1 MKLEDKIKNLLLEIL
16 YNLNIEA
23 NINDIEVVSTK
34 DKQHGDLTSNVALKF
49 SKKSGKNP
57 RDFANS
63 IISSLNCDEISK
75 VEIAGPGFINIFL
88 KQDALSD
95 VIDKVLKEG
104 SNFGQ
109 QEEKDI
115 VYNIEYVSANPTG
128 DLHLGH
134 ARGAALGD
142 SLSRIFKKAGYKVI
156 REFYVNDAGAQVTN
170 LAKSLKSRYLELFN
184 ISYPIPEDGYL
195 GEDVKEIAKLI
206 KEEYGDKYTKT
217 SDEEVIQFFK
227 EYGIEKELEK
237 LKKDLKEFRVEF
249 DKYSFETKVRENN
262 SVGRLI
268 EKMKDYVYVSEGATF
283 LKTSDFLDDKDRPII
298 KSNGDYTYF
307 LPDIVYHLDKL
318 SRNADFLIDI
328 LGADHHGYINRM
340 KSALMMNGYSK
351 DALEVELIQMVRLIK
366 NGEEVKM
373 SKRLGNAIKM
383 RDLVNT
389 VGVDAC
395 RYFFVNRAA
404 SQHLDFDLDIALAS
418 NSSNPVYYSQYA
430 FARIFSLLLNSKIEL
445 NNKYDLLINDNEL
458 ELMKILNN
466 YDKIIVDAFNERA
479 PYKICN
485 YLYNFASKIHE
496 YYSKVRILDENNKEL
511 SGARLTLLKA
521 CSIVL
526 KDALSLIG
534 VNAPEKM

>member
-16 YNLNIEA
+16 SNLNIEA

-217 SDEEVIQFFK
+217 SDEEDIQFFK

-430 FARIFSLLLNSKIEL
+430 FARISSLLLNPKIEL

>member
-16 YNLNIEA
+16 SNLNIEA

-49 SKKSGKNP
+49 SKKSGKNQ
-57 RDFANS
+57 RDFANC
-63 IISSLNCDEISK
+63 IIASLNCDEISK

-217 SDEEVIQFFK
+217 SDEEDIQFFK

-366 NGEEVKM
+366 NGEEIKM

-430 FARIFSLLLNSKIEL
+430 FARISSLLLNSKIEL

>member
-16 YNLNIEA
+16 SNLNIEA

-217 SDEEVIQFFK
+217 SDEEDIQFFK

-262 SVGRLI
+262 SVERLI
-268 EKMKDYVYVSEGATF
+268 EKMKDYVYVSDGATF

-351 DALEVELIQMVRLIK
+351 DVLEVELIQMVRLIK

-430 FARIFSLLLNSKIEL
+430 FARISSLLLNSKIEL
-445 NNKYDLLINDNEL
+445 NKKYELLINDNEL

>member
-1 MKLEDKIKNLLLEIL
+1 M
-16 YNLNIEA
+16 
-23 NINDIEVVSTK
+23 
-34 DKQHGDLTSNVALKF
+34 
-49 SKKSGKNP
+49 
-57 RDFANS
+57 
-63 IISSLNCDEISK
+63 
-75 VEIAGPGFINIFL
+75 
-88 KQDALSD
+88 
-95 VIDKVLKEG
+95 
-104 SNFGQ
+104 
-109 QEEKDI
+109 
-115 VYNIEYVSANPTG
+115 
-128 DLHLGH
+128 
-134 ARGAALGD
+134 
-142 SLSRIFKKAGYKVI
+142 
-156 REFYVNDAGAQVTN
+156 
-170 LAKSLKSRYLELFN
+170 ELFN

-217 SDEEVIQFFK
+217 SDEEDIQFFK

-430 FARIFSLLLNSKIEL
+430 FARISSLLINSKIEL

>member
-16 YNLNIEA
+16 SNLNIEA

-63 IISSLNCDEISK
+63 IISNLNCDEISK

-109 QEEKDI
+109 QEERDI
-115 VYNIEYVSANPTG
+115 VYNIEYVSANLTG

-217 SDEEVIQFFK
+217 SDEEDIQFFK

-430 FARIFSLLLNSKIEL
+430 FARISSLLLNSKIEL

>member
-16 YNLNIEA
+16 SNLNIEA

-95 VIDKVLKEG
+95 VIDRVLKEG

-217 SDEEVIQFFK
+217 SDEEDIQFFK

-268 EKMKDYVYVSEGATF
+268 EKMKDYVFVSEGATF

-383 RDLVNT
+383 RDLVNM

-430 FARIFSLLLNSKIEL
+430 FARISSLLLNSKIEL
-445 NNKYDLLINDNEL
+445 NNKYDLLTNDNEL

>member
-16 YNLNIEA
+16 SNLNIEA

-63 IISSLNCDEISK
+63 IISNLNCDEISK

-206 KEEYGDKYTKT
+206 KEEYGDKYIKT
-217 SDEEVIQFFK
+217 SDEEDIQFFK

-395 RYFFVNRAA
+395 RYFFVNRAD

-430 FARIFSLLLNSKIEL
+430 FARISSLLLNSKIEL

>member
-16 YNLNIEA
+16 SNLNIEA

-217 SDEEVIQFFK
+217 SDEEDIQFFK

-262 SVGRLI
+262 SVGHLI

-430 FARIFSLLLNSKIEL
+430 FARISSLLLNSKIEL

>member
-16 YNLNIEA
+16 SNLNIEA

-57 RDFANS
+57 RDFANN

-217 SDEEVIQFFK
+217 SDEEDIQFFK

-328 LGADHHGYINRM
+328 LGADHHGYINRI

-430 FARIFSLLLNSKIEL
+430 FARISSLLLNSKIEL

>member
-1 MKLEDKIKNLLLEIL
+1 MFRVKFDFFSSELKIRQDGG
-16 YNLNIEA
+16 IE
-23 NINDIEVVSTK
+23 
-34 DKQHGDLTSNVALKF
+34 
-49 SKKSGKNP
+49 
-57 RDFANS
+57 
-63 IISSLNCDEISK
+63 
-75 VEIAGPGFINIFL
+75 
-88 KQDALSD
+88 
-95 VIDKVLKEG
+95 KVLKQCKNYIYE
-104 SNFGQ
+104 Q
-109 QEEKDI
+109 D
-115 VYNIEYVSANPTG
+115 
-128 DLHLGH
+128 
-134 ARGAALGD
+134 
-142 SLSRIFKKAGYKVI
+142 
-156 REFYVNDAGAQVTN
+156 
-170 LAKSLKSRYLELFN
+170 
-184 ISYPIPEDGYL
+184 
-195 GEDVKEIAKLI
+195 
-206 KEEYGDKYTKT
+206 
-217 SDEEVIQFFK
+217 
-227 EYGIEKELEK
+227 
-237 LKKDLKEFRVEF
+237 
-249 DKYSFETKVRENN
+249 
-262 SVGRLI
+262 
-268 EKMKDYVYVSEGATF
+268 GATF
-283 LKTSDFLDDKDRPII
+283 LRTTTFGDDKDRVII
-298 KSNGDYTYF
+298 KSDGSYTYL
-307 LPDIVYHLDKL
+307 LPDIAYHVNKL
-318 SRNADFLIDI
+318 ERGFDLLVDC
-328 LGADHHGYINRM
+328 LGADHHGYIARM
-340 KSALMMNGYSK
+340 KAALQMFNYPA
-351 DALEVELIQMVRLIK
+351 DILEIELIQMVRLIK

-430 FARIFSLLLNSKIEL
+430 FARISSLLLNSKIEL

-485 YLYNFASKIHE
+485 YLYNFASEIHE

>member
-1 MKLEDKIKNLLLEIL
+1 MKLEGKIKNLLLEIL
-16 YNLNIEA
+16 SNLNIEA

-57 RDFANS
+57 RDFAS
-63 IISSLNCDEISK
+63 CIISSLNCDEISK

-88 KQDALSD
+88 KQDALTD

-217 SDEEVIQFFK
+217 SNEEDIQFFK

-430 FARIFSLLLNSKIEL
+430 FARISSLLLNSKIEL

-466 YDKIIVDAFNERA
+466 YDRIIVDAFNERA

>member
-16 YNLNIEA
+16 SNLNIEA

-217 SDEEVIQFFK
+217 SDEEDIQFFK

-383 RDLVNT
+383 RDLVNM

-430 FARIFSLLLNSKIEL
+430 FARISSLLLNSKIEL

>member
-16 YNLNIEA
+16 SNLNIEA

-170 LAKSLKSRYLELFN
+170 LAKSLKSRYLELFD

-195 GEDVKEIAKLI
+195 GDDVKEIAKLI

-217 SDEEVIQFFK
+217 SDEEDIQFFK

-404 SQHLDFDLDIALAS
+404 SQHLDFDLDIALAN

-430 FARIFSLLLNSKIEL
+430 FARISSLLLNSKIEL

>member
-16 YNLNIEA
+16 SNLNIEA

-217 SDEEVIQFFK
+217 SDEEDIQFFK

-237 LKKDLKEFRVEF
+237 LKIDLKEFRVEF

-430 FARIFSLLLNSKIEL
+430 FARISSLLLNSKIEL

>member
-16 YNLNIEA
+16 SNLNIEA

-206 KEEYGDKYTKT
+206 KEKYGDKYTKT
-217 SDEEVIQFFK
+217 SDEEDIQFFK

-383 RDLVNT
+383 RDLVNM

-430 FARIFSLLLNSKIEL
+430 FARISSLLLNSRIEL

>member
-1 MKLEDKIKNLLLEIL
+1 MKLEEKIKKLLFDIL
-16 YNLNIEA
+16 VSLNIDA
-23 NINDIEVVSTK
+23 NINEIEVNTTK
-34 DKQHGDLTSNVALKF
+34 DKIHGDLTSNIALKF
-49 SKKSGKNP
+49 HKKSGMNP
-57 RDFANS
+57 RDFAS
-63 IISSLNCDEISK
+63 KIVSSLKSDEILK

-88 KQDALSD
+88 KQDAMSN
-95 VIDKVLKEG
+95 VIDKVLKLKE
-104 SNFGQ
+104 NYGQ
-109 QEEKDI
+109 QEEKNI

-156 REFYVNDAGAQVTN
+156 REFYVNDAGSQVTN
-170 LAKSLKSRYLELFN
+170 LAKSIKSRYLELFN

-195 GEDVKEIAKLI
+195 GDDVREIAKQI
-206 KEEYGDKYTKT
+206 KEEFSDKYLNK
-217 SDEEVIQFFK
+217 DDCEDLQFFK
-227 EYGIEKELEK
+227 EYGIKKELEK
-237 LKKDLKEFRVEF
+237 LKNDLKEFRVEF
-249 DKYSFETKVRENN
+249 DVYSFETKVREND
-262 SVGRLI
+262 SVGKLI
-268 EKMKDYVYVSEGATF
+268 KKLDDYVYVSEGATF
-283 LKTSDFLDDKDRPII
+283 LKTSSFLDDKDRPIV

-318 SRNADFLIDI
+318 SRGADHLIDI

-383 RDLVNT
+383 RDLVNL

-404 SQHLDFDLDIALAS
+404 SQHLDFDLDIALAN

-430 FARIFSLLLNSKIEL
+430 YARICSLLSNSNIQL
-445 NNKYDLLINDNEL
+445 NNKYCLLKDDNEL

-466 YDKIIVDAFNERA
+466 YDKIINDAFNERA

-496 YYSKVRILDENNKEL
+496 YYSKIRILDENNKDL
-511 SGARLTLLKA
+511 SGARLSLLKA
-521 CSIVL
+521 CSIVI
-526 KDALSLIG
+526 KDALGLIG
-534 VNAPEKM
+534 VEAPEKM

>member
-16 YNLNIEA
+16 SNLNIEA

-217 SDEEVIQFFK
+217 SDEEDIQFFK

-262 SVGRLI
+262 SVGRLL

-430 FARIFSLLLNSKIEL
+430 FARISSLLLNSKIEL

>member
-16 YNLNIEA
+16 SNLNIEA

-206 KEEYGDKYTKT
+206 KEEYGDKYKKT
-217 SDEEVIQFFK
+217 SDEEDIQFFK

-249 DKYSFETKVRENN
+249 DKYSFETKIRENN
-262 SVGRLI
+262 SVEHLI
-268 EKMKDYVYVSEGATF
+268 EKMKDYVYVSDGATF

-430 FARIFSLLLNSKIEL
+430 FARISSLLLNSKIEL

>member
-1 MKLEDKIKNLLLEIL
+1 MKLEDKIKNLLLEVL
-16 YNLNIEA
+16 SNLNIEA

-217 SDEEVIQFFK
+217 SDEEDIQFFK

-418 NSSNPVYYSQYA
+418 NSTNPVYYSQYA
-430 FARIFSLLLNSKIEL
+430 FARISSLLLNSKIEL
-445 NNKYDLLINDNEL
+445 NNKYDLLVNDNEL

-466 YDKIIVDAFNERA
+466 YDKIIDDAFNERA

>member
-340 KSALMMNGYSK
+340 KSALMMNGYRK

>member
-16 YNLNIEA
+16 SNLNIEA

-206 KEEYGDKYTKT
+206 KEEYGDKYIKT
-217 SDEEVIQFFK
+217 SDEEDIQFFK

-430 FARIFSLLLNSKIEL
+430 FARISSLLLNSKIEL

>member
-1 MKLEDKIKNLLLEIL
+1 MKLEDKIKNLLIEIL
-16 YNLNIEA
+16 SNLNIEA
-23 NINDIEVVSTK
+23 DINDIEVVSTK

-57 RDFANS
+57 RDFANC
-63 IISSLNCDEISK
+63 IIASLNCDEISK

-195 GEDVKEIAKLI
+195 GDDVKEIAKLI
-206 KEEYGDKYTKT
+206 RDEYGDKYIKT
-217 SDEEVIQFFK
+217 SDEKDIQFFK

-249 DKYSFETKVRENN
+249 DKFSFETKVRENN

-430 FARIFSLLLNSKIEL
+430 FARISSLLLNSKIEL

>member
-16 YNLNIEA
+16 SNLNIEA

-63 IISSLNCDEISK
+63 IISNLNCDEISK

-217 SDEEVIQFFK
+217 SDEEDIQFFK

-430 FARIFSLLLNSKIEL
+430 FARISSLLLNSKIEL

>member
-16 YNLNIEA
+16 SNLNIEA

-95 VIDKVLKEG
+95 VIGKVLKEG
-104 SNFGQ
+104 SNYGQ

-217 SDEEVIQFFK
+217 SDEEDIQFFK

-262 SVGRLI
+262 SVEHLI

-283 LKTSDFLDDKDRPII
+283 LKTSDFLDDKDRPVI

-383 RDLVNT
+383 RDLVNM

-430 FARIFSLLLNSKIEL
+430 FARISSLLLNSKIEL

-534 VNAPEKM
+534 VSAPEKM

>member
-16 YNLNIEA
+16 SNLNIEA

-95 VIDKVLKEG
+95 VIDKVLKER

-184 ISYPIPEDGYL
+184 ISYPIPDDGYL

-217 SDEEVIQFFK
+217 SDEEDIQFFK

-262 SVGRLI
+262 SVEHLI

-430 FARIFSLLLNSKIEL
+430 FARISSLLLNSKIEL